1 MTKKTLSLFLSLAL
15 LAGLCACS
23 PGGGVD
29 VPPTPPASSSAPS
42 TAPDGPVP
50 EYSFI
55 GRTKYYRNGKECAG
69 YRVAVGD
76 EATEAD
82 MRAVFSDLCSGDS
95 YYLHTVW
102 FYGLPS
108 DADTIGF
115 YTVGLLEET
124 APGAAPEFTPCSFD
138 IEEIE
143 ELREKAAEEAGRLD
157 AARSIPSPSIQ
168 QEALVPDNLF
178 SPVDGAIFTTTA
190 AENGL
195 ADSAFFVEG
204 VVASRSEVG
213 GYDTIQVTAEAGEVY
228 ISGVSVPLPE
238 EIAEGDSVTV
248 FFVYQGFSEAL
259 GAPAGVY
266 VYHE

>member
-42 TAPDGPVP
+42 TAPEGPVP
-50 EYSFI
+50 EYSFVSSD
-55 GRTKYYRNGKECAG
+55 KYTREGKDCIG

-108 DADTIGF
+108 DVEIIGS
-115 YTVGLLEET
+115 YSVGMLEET
-124 APGAAPEFTPCSFD
+124 APGDPPEFTPSAYD
-138 IEEIE
+138 A
-143 ELREKAAEEAGRLD
+143 ELVAQMREKAAEEAGRLD